1 MNDIVFCGDN
11 GQLMTTSLKVAEVFG
26 KEHNKVVRDIENLS
40 CSENFRNANFGVS
53 LNIREI
59 HNGGNKQEKYYS
71 MTKDGFVFLVM
82 GYRGAKAAQFKE
94 AYIEAFNKM
103 EKAIKEVPALPSSV
117 DTAILKQLVEATQ
130 VMAAQISQMQMEL
143 NKQRTLLPESKQTL
157 SVQPLPAGFD
167 TREKRISPRQ
177 IPYFTVKKIAT
188 EIGTTTKR
196 INAILEKEDIQHWNF
211 QKQRWELNPTYRGY
225 DLTYT
230 VVYEP
235 VDPDEEPRE
244 YMVWS
249 SNGRKF
255 IYDLLTELAR
265 INRQY

>member
-40 CSENFRNANFGVS
+40 CSENFNLANFG
-53 LNIREI
+53 EI
-59 HNGGNKQEKYYS
+59 NHIDDKGRSYKAYS

-103 EKAIKEVPALPSSV
+103 EKAIKEASTLPSSV

-188 EIGTTTKR
+188 EIGTTAKR

-211 QKQRWELNPTYRGY
+211 QKQRWELNSTYRGY

>member
-1 MNDIVFCGDN
+1 MNDIVFQGSEGQPLTNSVLVAGTFEKRHDDVIKKIKSLLNDSPQNCGQFFVSSTYIDN
-11 GQLMTTSLKVAEVFG
+11 SG
-26 KEHNKVVRDIENLS
+26 KENPMYIMNR
-40 CSENFRNANFGVS
+40 
-53 LNIREI
+53 
-59 HNGGNKQEKYYS
+59 
-71 MTKDGFVFLVM
+71 DGFTLLAM
-82 GYRGAKAAQFKE
+82 GFTGKKALQFKLD
-94 AYIEAFNKM
+94 YIEAFNKM

-167 TREKRISPRQ
+167 TKEKRISPRQ

-188 EIGTTTKR
+188 EIGTTAKR
-196 INAILEKEDIQHWNF
+196 INAVLEKEDIQHWNF
-211 QKQRWELNPTYRGY
+211 QKQRWELNATYRGY
-225 DLTYT
+225 GLTYT

>member
-1 MNDIVFCGDN
+1 MHDIVFCGDN
-11 GQLMTTSLKVAEVFG
+11 GQLVTTSLKVAEVFG

-59 HNGGNKQEKYYS
+59 HNGGNKQEKFYS

-103 EKAIKEVPALPSSV
+103 EKAIKEVPALSSPT
-117 DTAILKQLVEATQ
+117 DTALLKQLMETTQ
-130 VMAAQISQMQMEL
+130 VMAAQISQMQVEL
-143 NKQRTLLPESKQTL
+143 SSQRALLPELKQIL
-157 SVQPLPAGFD
+157 PVQPAVRFEAKE
-167 TREKRISPRQ
+167 RRISPRQ
-177 IPYFTVKKIAT
+177 IPYFTVKKIAAEFNAT
-188 EIGTTTKR
+188 AKK
-196 INAILEKEDIQHWNF
+196 INAILEAEDVQHWNF
-211 QKQRWELNPTYRGY
+211 QKQRWELNSTYRGY
-225 DLTYT
+225 GLTYT